1 MARGGAGGC
10 SLWNRGFVR
19 RLLREITG
27 QAKFAKSIGARMSP
41 APPLREKPSFWR
53 SFPLFQGLPDAVLAD
68 IDAAATAQRWAAGK
82 VIFQRG
88 DAGEWLV
95 ALKSGRVRLSLIT
108 QAGRELT
115 LRHAEPGDT
124 LGELALFDQ
133 DPRSADATA
142 VLDTTGY
149 VLARRSYEALAS
161 KYPKLTMGVAR
172 YLSRRLRETTE
183 QLESIALYPLEA
195 RAARF
200 LLFTLR
206 QLNGLDL
213 PSRATLRLEI
223 SQTELATVLGAS
235 RPKVNRALLALA
247 EAGALIKGPDGWI
260 CDIPALQ
267 ALAEPDA
274 D

>member
-1 MARGGAGGC
+1 
-10 SLWNRGFVR
+10 
-19 RLLREITG
+19 
-27 QAKFAKSIGARMSP
+27 MSDLP
-41 APPLREKPSFWR
+41 AHEKPQEKPRFWR
-53 SFPLFQGLPDAVLAD
+53 SFPLFQNLPDAVLAD
-68 IDAAATAQRWAAGK
+68 IDAFATPVRWAAGA

-88 DAGEWLV
+88 DAGAWLL

-108 QAGRELT
+108 QGGRELT

-124 LGELALFDQ
+124 LGELALFDLE
-133 DPRSADATA
+133 PRSADATA
-142 VLDTTGY
+142 VVDTAGY
-149 VLARRSYEALAS
+149 TLSLRAYEALSA
-161 KYPKLTMGVAR
+161 KHPALAMGVAR
-172 YLSRRLRETTE
+172 FLSRRLRETTE

-213 PSRATLRLEI
+213 PARATLRLEI

-247 EAGALIKGPDGWI
+247 EAGALIKGADGWD
-260 CDIPALQ
+260 CDIAALQ

>member
-1 MARGGAGGC
+1 MWRRGR
-10 SLWNRGFVR
+10 LFPVEQGFLR
-19 RLLREITG
+19 QHLRESAER
-27 QAKFAKSIGARMSP
+27 AKLAKSIGIRMSP
-41 APPLREKPSFWR
+41 APPPREKPSFWR
-53 SFPLFQGLPDAVLAD
+53 SFPLFEDLPEAVLVD
-68 IDAAATAQRWAAGK
+68 IDAAVIPRHWAAGE

-88 DAGEWLV
+88 DSGGWLA
-95 ALKSGRVRLSLIT
+95 ALKAGRVRLSLIS

-133 DPRSADATA
+133 DARSADAMA
-142 VLDTTGY
+142 VLDTMGY
-149 VLARRSYEALAS
+149 LLTRPAYEALAS
-161 KYPKLTMGVAR
+161 RHPALTMGIAR

-206 QLNGLDL
+206 QLNGLEL
-213 PSRATLRLEI
+213 PARATLRLEI

-247 EAGALIKGPDGWI
+247 EAGALIKGPDGWD

-267 ALAEPDA
+267 TLAEPDA
-274 D
+274 G

>member
-1 MARGGAGGC
+1 MAHTAPT
-10 SLWNRGFVR
+10 
-19 RLLREITG
+19 RL
-27 QAKFAKSIGARMSP
+27 
-41 APPLREKPSFWR
+41 EKPAFWR
-53 SFPLFQGLPDAVLAD
+53 SFPLFEDLPDTVLAD
-68 IDAAATAQRWAAGK
+68 LAAAATPAQWTAGA

-88 DAGEWLV
+88 DAGDWLV
-95 ALKSGRVRLSLIT
+95 ALASGRVRLSLIT

-115 LRHAEPGDT
+115 LRHAEAGDT

-133 DPRSADATA
+133 DARSADATA
-142 VLDTTGY
+142 VADSSGY
-149 VLARRSYEALAS
+149 TLSRRAYESLAAKHPALT
-161 KYPKLTMGVAR
+161 LGIAR

-213 PSRATLRLEI
+213 PDRATLRLEI

-235 RPKVNRALLALA
+235 RPKVNRALAALA
-247 EAGALIKGPDGWI
+247 EAGALIRGAEGWD
-260 CDIPALQ
+260 CDIALLQ
-267 ALAEPDA
+267 AMAEPDA

>member
-1 MARGGAGGC
+1 MTTTPK
-10 SLWNRGFVR
+10 
-19 RLLREITG
+19 RE
-27 QAKFAKSIGARMSP
+27 RP
-41 APPLREKPSFWR
+41 AFWR
-53 SFPLFQGLPDAVLAD
+53 SFPLFQDLPDAVLAE
-68 IDAAATAQRWAAGK
+68 IAVAAQPARWAVGE

-88 DAGEWLV
+88 DAGDWLV

-108 QAGRELT
+108 QGGRELT
-115 LRHAEPGDT
+115 LRHAEAGDS

-142 VLDTTGY
+142 VAETTGY
-149 VLARRSYEALAS
+149 TLSRRAYEGLAAR
-161 KYPKLTMGVAR
+161 YPDLTMGVAR

-213 PSRATLRLEI
+213 PARAMLRLEI

-235 RPKVNRALLALA
+235 RPKVNRALAALA
-247 EAGALIKGPDGWI
+247 EAGALVKGEDGWD
-260 CDIPALQ
+260 CDIAALQ
-267 ALAEPDA
+267 ALADPDG

>member
-1 MARGGAGGC
+1 
-10 SLWNRGFVR
+10 
-19 RLLREITG
+19 
-27 QAKFAKSIGARMSP
+27 MSA
-41 APPLREKPSFWR
+41 APPPREKPSFWR
-53 SFPLFQGLPDAVLAD
+53 SFPLFEDLPETVLAD
-68 IDAAATAQRWAAGK
+68 VAAVAVPQRWTAGT

-108 QAGRELT
+108 QGGRELT

-133 DPRSADATA
+133 QPRSADATA
-142 VLDTTGY
+142 VAETLGY
-149 VLARRSYEALAS
+149 VLARRDYDVLARTH
-161 KYPKLTMGVAR
+161 PALTMGVAR

-206 QLNGLDL
+206 QLNGHDL
-213 PSRATLRLEI
+213 PARATLRLEI

-235 RPKVNRALLALA
+235 RPKVNRALQALA
-247 EAGALIKGPDGWI
+247 DAGALIKGGDGWD
-260 CDIPALQ
+260 CDIAALQ
-267 ALAEPDA
+267 TLAEPDA

>member
-1 MARGGAGGC
+1 MTTAP
-10 SLWNRGFVR
+10 SP
-19 RLLREITG
+19 RE
-27 QAKFAKSIGARMSP
+27 RP
-41 APPLREKPSFWR
+41 AFWR
-53 SFPLFQGLPDAVLAD
+53 SFPLFQDLPDAVLAD
-68 IDAAATAQRWAAGK
+68 LAAAATPGHWPAGTL
-82 VIFQRG
+82 IFQRG
-88 DAGEWLV
+88 DAGDWLL

-108 QAGRELT
+108 HAGRELT

-142 VLDTTGY
+142 VAETSGY
-149 VLARRSYEALAS
+149 ILSRRAYESLAAKHPALT
-161 KYPKLTMGVAR
+161 LGVAR

-213 PSRATLRLEI
+213 PARATLRLEI

-235 RPKVNRALLALA
+235 RPKVNRALAALA
-247 EAGALIKGPDGWI
+247 EAGALLRGADGWD
-260 CDIPALQ
+260 CDIAALQ

>member
-1 MARGGAGGC
+1 
-10 SLWNRGFVR
+10 
-19 RLLREITG
+19 
-27 QAKFAKSIGARMSP
+27 MSP
-41 APPLREKPSFWR
+41 APPLHEKPSFWR
-53 SFPLFQGLPDAVLAD
+53 SFPLFQDLPDAVLAD
-68 IDAAATAQRWAAGK
+68 IDAAATPQRWASGA

-88 DAGEWLV
+88 DAGAWLV
-95 ALKSGRVRLSLIT
+95 ALKTGRVRLSLIT

-124 LGELALFDQ
+124 LGELALFDLE
-133 DPRSADATA
+133 PRSADATA
-142 VLDTTGY
+142 VAETSGY
-149 VLARRSYEALAS
+149 MLAQRSYDALAS
-161 KYPKLTMGVAR
+161 THPALAMGVAR

-206 QLNGLDL
+206 QLNGFDL
-213 PSRATLRLEI
+213 PARATLRLEI

-247 EAGALIKGPDGWI
+247 EAGALIKGTDGWD
-260 CDIPALQ
+260 CDIAALK
-267 ALAEPDA
+267 ALADPDA

>member
-1 MARGGAGGC
+1 
-10 SLWNRGFVR
+10 
-19 RLLREITG
+19 LRETEA
-27 QAKFAKSIGARMSP
+27 QAKFAKSHGARMSP
-41 APPLREKPSFWR
+41 APSPREKPSFWR
-53 SFPLFQGLPDAVLAD
+53 SFPLFQDLPDAVLAD
-68 IDAAATAQRWAAGK
+68 IGASATPQRWAAGAA
-82 VIFQRG
+82 IFQRG
-88 DAGEWLV
+88 DAGEWLL

-115 LRHAEPGDT
+115 LRHAEAGDT

-149 VLARRSYEALAS
+149 VLARRSYEALAC
-161 KYPKLTMGVAR
+161 KHPALTMGVAR
-172 YLSRRLRETTE
+172 YLSRRLRETTD

-213 PSRATLRLEI
+213 PRRATLRLEI

-247 EAGALIKGPDGWI
+247 EAGAWVKGPEGWD

>member
-1 MARGGAGGC
+1 
-10 SLWNRGFVR
+10 
-19 RLLREITG
+19 
-27 QAKFAKSIGARMSP
+27 MSP
-41 APPLREKPSFWR
+41 APHFREKPSFWR

-68 IDAAATAQRWAAGK
+68 IDAAAVPRRWAAGE

-88 DAGEWLV
+88 DAGAWLL
-95 ALKSGRVRLSLIT
+95 ALKAGRVRLSLIT

-124 LGELALFDQ
+124 LGELALFDK
-133 DPRSADATA
+133 DPRSADAIA
-142 VLDTTGY
+142 VLDTAGY

-161 KYPKLTMGVAR
+161 KHPALTMGVAR

-235 RPKVNRALLALA
+235 RPKVNAALGSL
-247 EAGALIKGPDGWI
+247 EQAGAIRRRIG
-260 CDIPALQ
+260 
-267 ALAEPDA
+267 
-274 D
+274 

>member
-1 MARGGAGGC
+1 
-10 SLWNRGFVR
+10 
-19 RLLREITG
+19 
-27 QAKFAKSIGARMSP
+27 MSP
-41 APPLREKPSFWR
+41 VLHLREKLSFWR
-53 SFPLFQGLPDAVLAD
+53 SFPLFHDLPDAMLAE
-68 IDAAATAQRWAAGK
+68 IDAIATLRRWAAGDM
-82 VIFQRG
+82 IFQRG
-88 DAGEWLV
+88 ETGEWLV
-95 ALKSGRVRLSLIT
+95 ALKSGRVRLSLIS

-124 LGELALFDQ
+124 LGELALFDR

-149 VLARRSYEALAS
+149 VLARHTYETLAS
-161 KYPKLTMGVAR
+161 KYPALTLGVAR
-172 YLSRRLRETTE
+172 YLSRRLRESTE

-206 QLNGLDL
+206 QLNGLEL
-213 PSRATLRLEI
+213 PVRATLRLEI

-247 EAGALIKGPDGWI
+247 EAGALIKGAEGWD

>member
-1 MARGGAGGC
+1 MRAEAGLFPAEQGVM
-10 SLWNRGFVR
+10 RQA
-19 RLLREITG
+19 LREIAG
-27 QAKFAKSIGARMSP
+27 RAKLGKSIGARMSAVLP
-41 APPLREKPSFWR
+41 SREKPSFWR
-53 SFPLFQGLPDAVLAD
+53 SFPLFQDLPAAVLAD
-68 IDAAATAQRWAAGK
+68 IDAAATPQRWAAGE

-88 DAGEWLV
+88 DAGEWLA
-95 ALKSGRVRLSLIT
+95 ALKAGRVRLSLIT
-108 QAGRELT
+108 QSGRELT

-133 DPRSADATA
+133 APRSADATA
-142 VLDTTGY
+142 VLETTGY
-149 VLARRSYEALAS
+149 LLSRPAYEALAA
-161 KYPKLTMGVAR
+161 KHPALTMGVAR

-206 QLNGLDL
+206 QLNGFDL
-213 PSRATLRLEI
+213 PARATLRLEI

-235 RPKVNRALLALA
+235 RPKVNRALQALA
-247 EAGALIKGPDGWI
+247 DAGALIKGSEGWD

-267 ALAEPDA
+267 TLAEPDA

>member
-1 MARGGAGGC
+1 
-10 SLWNRGFVR
+10 
-19 RLLREITG
+19 
-27 QAKFAKSIGARMSP
+27 MSP
-41 APPLREKPSFWR
+41 ASPLREKPSFWR
-53 SFPLFQGLPDAVLAD
+53 SFPLFQDMPDAVLAD
-68 IDAAATAQRWAAGK
+68 IDAATTLQRWTAGE

-133 DPRSADATA
+133 EPRSADAMA
-142 VLDTTGY
+142 VLDTIGY
-149 VLARRSYEALAS
+149 VLARGDYETLAS
-161 KYPKLTMGVAR
+161 EHPALTMGVAR

-247 EAGALIKGPDGWI
+247 EAGALIKGADGWD
-260 CDIPALQ
+260 CDIATLQ
-267 ALAEPDA
+267 VLAEPDA

>member
-1 MARGGAGGC
+1 
-10 SLWNRGFVR
+10 
-19 RLLREITG
+19 LREIAA
-27 QAKFAKSIGARMSP
+27 QAKFAKSHGARMSP
-41 APPLREKPSFWR
+41 APPPREKPSFWR
-53 SFPLFQGLPDAVLAD
+53 SFPLFCDLPDAVLAD
-68 IDAAATAQRWAAGK
+68 IDAAATPLRWSAGG

-133 DPRSADATA
+133 EPRSADATA

-149 VLARRSYEALAS
+149 VLARRDYAALAC
-161 KYPKLTMGVAR
+161 KHPALTMGVAR

-213 PSRATLRLEI
+213 PTRATLRLEI

-247 EAGALIKGPDGWI
+247 EAGALIKGPDGWD

-267 ALAEPDA
+267 SLAEPDA

>member
-1 MARGGAGGC
+1 MPCGGAGGC
-10 SLWNRGFVR
+10 SLRNRAIVR
-19 RLLREITG
+19 GLLRETVA
-27 QAKFAKSIGARMSP
+27 QAKFVKSIGARMSP
-41 APPLREKPSFWR
+41 APSPREKPSFWR
-53 SFPLFQGLPDAVLAD
+53 SFLLFQDLPDAVIAD
-68 IDAAATAQRWAAGK
+68 IDAASSPKSWPAGE

-108 QAGRELT
+108 QGGRELT
-115 LRHAEPGDT
+115 LRHAEAGDT

-142 VLDTTGY
+142 VVETAGY
-149 VLARRSYEALAS
+149 VLARRSYDALAA
-161 KYPKLTMGVAR
+161 KHPALTMAVAR
-172 YLSRRLRETTE
+172 YLSRRLRETTD

-206 QLNGLDL
+206 QLNGHDL
-213 PSRATLRLEI
+213 PARATLRLEI

-247 EAGALIKGPDGWI
+247 EAGALIKGPDGWD
-260 CDIPALQ
+260 CDISALQ
-267 ALAEPDA
+267 TLAEPDA